1 MDARVQEAEIGAGRA
16 RRRHLRPAVLRVAGR
31 HLHQQ
36 QSPVVGLIWVAFG
49 GAVRG
54 PAGGSGRGGGILR
67 VFWWDRGRG
76 RPIFSAGTRP
86 PGSRPGDTTSSTKIY
101 RWGRRQLRGAKLTR
115 LDSAWW
121 PWSRS
126 RSSAAQPRRRPRRSG
141 RSSRRGRRPAD
152 SWVLSRRTLRT
163 RQRRGHGKAEV
174 QEFLFFAET
183 KCMLPKW
190 RGYGK
195 WPSACTCKS

>member
-76 RPIFSAGTRP
+76 RPIFSPGTRP
-86 PGSRPGDTTSSTKIY
+86 PGSRPGDTTPSTKIY

-141 RSSRRGRRPAD
+141 RSSRRGRRPGIPGFSAGG
-152 SWVLSRRTLRT
+152 
-163 RQRRGHGKAEV
+163 RRGHGKAEV
-174 QEFLFFAET
+174 TVVSSFRSRLGGAGGVG
-183 KCMLPKW
+183 
-190 RGYGK
+190 RR
-195 WPSACTCKS
+195 S